1 MSEKRTHTPGPWH
14 PGHLGDQSTKCE
26 CTHVVSEVYFGGICT
41 VHVDNGKRVSDGGN
55 DAPPRHEAIANMH
68 LIAAAPD
75 MLAALKLA
83 REALGANAARDAV
96 DAAIAK
102 AGGRT

>member
-1 MSEKRTHTPGPWH
+1 MSGYTKGPWQISA
-14 PGHLGDQSTKCE
+14 PRGNGTARTIWRSDGDEENSNWE
-26 CTHVVSEVYFGGICT
+26 CIARD
-41 VHVDNGKRVSDGGN
+41 VHVD
-55 DAPPRHEAIANMH
+55 ANAR

-75 MLAALKLA
+75 MLEALRVA

-102 AGGRT
+102 AEGK